1 MFSNILNQMIFLFSL
16 IVIGIILAKGKL
28 LPENSALVLSKLEN
42 YLFVPALVLNT
53 FIQNCSLEALKE
65 CWKLLLMG
73 VILLLVL
80 IPLSY
85 LFAKLIY
92 KDEYLKKIAIYSLA
106 FSNFGFVGNAI
117 IQVAFPEIFF
127 EYLVFS
133 LVFWVGIYLWGAPV
147 LLIEGR
153 GAEGERLKF
162 SKRIKDFLNPMM
174 IAMIIGIFLGI
185 LGWGKYLPKGVQTV
199 VRVSGDCMAPIAML
213 LTGLTVGKINLLSVF
228 KKWQLHVA
236 TIIKLLVYPLL
247 FILIFAFL
255 PQNSFIEETFLICGL
270 CVVAMPSGMNAIV
283 IPAAYG
289 KDTTEASALA
299 LITHLLAIGS
309 LPLCFYLLQLFVL

>member
-1 MFSNILNQMIFLFSL
+1 
-16 IVIGIILAKGKL
+16 
-28 LPENSALVLSKLEN
+28 
-42 YLFVPALVLNT
+42 
-53 FIQNCSLEALKE
+53 
-65 CWKLLLMG
+65 
-73 VILLLVL
+73 
-80 IPLSY
+80 
-85 LFAKLIY
+85 
-92 KDEYLKKIAIYSLA
+92 
-106 FSNFGFVGNAI
+106 
-117 IQVAFPEIFF
+117 
-127 EYLVFS
+127 
-133 LVFWVGIYLWGAPV
+133 

-153 GAEGERLKF
+153 GAEGEKLKF

-174 IAMIIGIFLGI
+174 IAMIIGIFLGV

-213 LTGLTVGKINLLSVF
+213 LTGLTVGKINLLSMF

-247 FILIFAFL
+247 FILVFAFL